1 MSKVWYIMLLG
12 AVSALLFTDPGK
24 AVTAMIAGS
33 HASVKLAVELA
44 ALYGFWLGFFGIIE
58 KIGLADFLS
67 KLLRPLVR
75 FLYPGLND
83 KGRKYVTMNM
93 AANLLGLGNA
103 ATPMAMRAIH
113 EMDTGEKRASQN
125 MIMLTVISA
134 TSLQL
139 LPTTVIGLRA
149 THGSVNPADF
159 LLPATVATVVST
171 VLGVVLVKSIGFLL
185 RKTRR
190 KKAENEN
197 GAGRPL
203 GYARGD
209 NKATSRPLGYAR
221 GDNEKVRVGGD
232 NKELGVGGNN
242 KASGAFS
249 VISTKRSARRN
260 LNKKSRGAAP
270 LPLARGKGADA

>member
-1 MSKVWYIMLLG
+1 MSKVWYVMLLG

-24 AVTAMIAGS
+24 AVTAMISGS
-33 HASVKLAVELA
+33 HAAVKLAIELA

-67 KLLRPLVR
+67 RVLRPVVK
-75 FLYPGLND
+75 FLFPGLSD

-103 ATPMAMRAIH
+103 ATPMAMRAIR
-113 EMDTGEKRASQN
+113 EMDNGEKRATQN

-139 LPTTVIGLRA
+139 LPTTVIGMRA

-171 VLGVVLVKSIGFLL
+171 ILGITLVKLIGWLL
-185 RKTRR
+185 RKRHA
-190 KKAENEN
+190 KKEKEND
-197 GAGRPL
+197 G
-203 GYARGD
+203 
-209 NKATSRPLGYAR
+209 K
-221 GDNEKVRVGGD
+221 
-232 NKELGVGGNN
+232 
-242 KASGAFS
+242 
-249 VISTKRSARRN
+249 
-260 LNKKSRGAAP
+260 
-270 LPLARGKGADA
+270 LPLAQHTKKRPLRRKAKGAGA